1 MKTLGLSNYITFEY
15 GNDIW
20 KIKHVMGGC
29 EFALETDKVKVIFT
43 AEGRNGST
51 YTKIKSVWNKINN
64 RVYTAQSFTYK
75 YISLVCEAGYIL
87 AKNDYLWDYEAQKPL
102 SVTREESLKAYYAK
116 CRELGLPTNDPI
128 YDKMHVQA
136 F

>member
-1 MKTLGLSNYITFEY
+1 MKTLGLSNYISFEY
-15 GNDIW
+15 GNDTW
-20 KIKHVMGGC
+20 KIKHVMGDD
-29 EFALETDKVKVIFT
+29 FALETDKIKVIFT

-51 YTKIKSVWNKINN
+51 YTKVKSVWNKIND
-64 RVYTAQSFTYK
+64 RVYTSQSFTYK

-87 AKNDYLWDYEAQKPL
+87 AKNDYLWDYEANEPL
-102 SVTREESLKAYYAK
+102 SKTREKSLQAYYDK
-116 CRELGLPTNDPI
+116 CKELGLSTNDPI